1 MDDKKLANHSHGED
15 DLRQRLATAFNEE
28 ETDSEDPPESD
39 ENAELLCQAI
49 ARLRAVRV
57 PGKGR
62 LSLQESI
69 DVAISQGRAFKR
81 WKGTAIG
88 EIEVWVEGCR
98 VMSVMP
104 ESPAQLQEVAFKVP
118 SPDTSVLQLTTQ
130 SDDEKVVLYSL
141 LLRDLPPEGLN
152 HIEAWPN
159 GQSIALAVT
168 RKMRAATAAALGN
181 AQLFNSER
189 IDEFGIRIAINPQ
202 KSETESQTFA
212 TTPASPPAVSGT
224 GRDRSASARK
234 PKAMAAGAGSS
245 FVTKCAVGLLI
256 LGSLM
261 VGSMA
266 TLERSASK
274 KPGAALQ
281 SSELALREPVITA
294 EVSPNPADLSTTS
307 QSTGEQQ
314 SGQKTV
320 SLSTP
325 ATQLRKPKRIP
336 NGTLNTS
343 LAETAHHVE
352 SSNAGDVALLL
363 ERPSSESL
371 KVSVFPKLAALKK
384 VYVLT
389 DTRAVEPARFENLRV
404 SFVRA
409 LEASERFKVLN
420 ADDHLQAD
428 GVISLRFE
436 SSDPCLGVVFLNI
449 SGPDGKFLWQDFAW
463 GSPQNCSVTSPSTG
477 DGTIFTDA
485 SATLVKRLRETV
497 RLAQESTK
505 GTEGFSA
512 GE

>member
-15 DLRQRLATAFNEE
+15 DLRQRLARAFNEGE
-28 ETDSEDPPESD
+28 ADSEDPPESD
-39 ENAELLCQAI
+39 ENAELLIQAI
-49 ARLRAVRV
+49 ARLRTVRV
-57 PGKGR
+57 PGKGK

-130 SDDEKVVLYSL
+130 GDDEKVVLYSL

-168 RKMRAATAAALGN
+168 RKMRAATAAAVGN

-212 TTPASPPAVSGT
+212 TTPASPPAVSRTT
-224 GRDRSASARK
+224 GNDRSVSARK

-245 FVTKCAVGLLI
+245 FVTKYAIGLLI

-274 KPGAALQ
+274 KPSAALQ

-294 EVSPNPADLSTTS
+294 EVRANPADVGTTS

-314 SGQKTV
+314 SGQQTV
-320 SLSTP
+320 PLSTP

-343 LAETAHHVE
+343 WAETAHHVE
-352 SSNAGDVALLL
+352 SSNAGDLALL
-363 ERPSSESL
+363 ERPSSASL
-371 KVSVFPKLAALKK
+371 KVSVFPKLAALKR

-389 DTRAVEPARFENLRV
+389 DARAVEPARFENLRV

-409 LEASERFKVLN
+409 LEASERFKVLD
-420 ADDHLQAD
+420 ADDQLQAD

-436 SSDPCLGVVFLNI
+436 SSEPCLGVVFLNV

-463 GSPQNCSVTSPSTG
+463 GSPQTCSVTSPSTG
-477 DGTIFTDA
+477 DGTIFSDA

-505 GTEGFSA
+505 GTEGFRA